1 MVVFFFLSWLYS
13 ELWPYRPAWF
23 PPFSRLVFLSSSPK
37 VAIHP
42 GPRWVPLLF
51 FVFTSQ
57 HQALSPSP
65 LPPESSCCFSAFDF
79 HLLPHHR
86 KPVFASLLKSLFN
99 SWEEWVCRT
108 DSNGMNLGST
118 RPWAFWKQ
126 KKQIQKENLGNEN
139 FRESKFKSYLWDLMS
154 WAVPHTIRT
163 PGTWG
168 GMGKGSRREEMA
180 THSSVVAWRIPGTGE
195 PGGLPSMG
203 VTQSRTQ
210 LTQLSSSS

>member
-118 RPWAFWKQ
+118 RPWAFLWQ
-126 KKQIQKENLGNEN
+126 PLGAVNPRLAGVHPSN
-139 FRESKFKSYLWDLMS
+139 SKGISLWQTSTTFQVGVEAAITPADTPLYS
-154 WAVPHTIRT
+154 WCSCFQMVD
-163 PGTWG
+163 
-168 GMGKGSRREEMA
+168 SVRR
-180 THSSVVAWRIPGTGE
+180 
-195 PGGLPSMG
+195 L
-203 VTQSRTQ
+203 
-210 LTQLSSSS
+210 